1 MKLLIIGSVAAG
13 TSVGAKARRNNE
25 DLQITIYD
33 RDQDISYSGCGIP
46 YFVGGEIADIDELT
60 PRDAAFFKKRY
71 NIDIHTRHEVESID
85 HARKTATIVN
95 LVTGDKFIDTYDTLV
110 LATGASSIVPPLPG
124 VDHDNVFTVRNVRNA
139 DAIRSYIEQHDPKT
153 ATIVGGGFIGLEMAE
168 QLTYRGIQVTL
179 VERLPQVMPP
189 LDRDMAERVA
199 DHLKDKGVE
208 LLLGES
214 VTAFNGTER
223 VTEVAL
229 ESGKSIA
236 TDLVILSVG
245 VKPNTKLA
253 QQIGVEMGQTGAI
266 AVNRK
271 MQTNLTDV
279 YAVGDVAESFSV
291 ITGEAI
297 YRPLGSTANKMGR
310 IAGMVITGEA
320 AEHRGILG
328 TGIFKAFDLTVAQT
342 GLTEKEAREAGYDIE
357 VLHNIKPDRP
367 EYMGGKEMTIKAIA
381 DRATGRVLGAQIVG
395 PQGVDKRIDVLATAI
410 TFKAKAEDL
419 FHLDLAYAPPF
430 STTKDPVLYTGMA
443 LDNAIKKTARLM
455 TPNEL
460 IEQVTGGKS
469 FQIIDTRSKT
479 QFEKSCVDGAIHIPL
494 GELRTRAK
502 ELDPTLPTIVYCNK
516 GVTGNAAQNVLK
528 NLGFTDVCNLSGGN
542 KNYQHCKKCLAD

>member
-25 DLQITIYD
+25 NLQITIYD

-85 HARKTATIVN
+85 HATKTATIVN
-95 LVTGDKFIDTYDTLV
+95 LVTGDKFTDTYDTLV
-110 LATGASSIVPPLPG
+110 LATGASSIVTPLPG

-328 TGIFKAFDLTVAQT
+328 TGIFKAFNLTVAQT

-367 EYMGGKEMTIKAIA
+367 EYMGGKEMVIKAIA

-430 STTKDPVLYTGMA
+430 ATTKDPVLYTGMA

-460 IEQVTGGKS
+460 IEQVANGKS

>member
-13 TSVGAKARRNNE
+13 TSVGAKARRNSE

-33 RDQDISYSGCGIP
+33 RDHDISYSGCGIP

-85 HARKTATIVN
+85 HATKTATIVN
-95 LVTGDKFIDTYDTLV
+95 LATGERFTDTYDTLV

-199 DHLKDKGVE
+199 DHLEDKGVE
-208 LLLGES
+208 LMLGES
-214 VTAFNGTER
+214 VTALNGTER
-223 VTEVAL
+223 VTDIAL

-245 VKPNTKLA
+245 VKPNTELA
-253 QQIGVEMGQTGAI
+253 KQIGVEIGQTGAI

-357 VLHNIKPDRP
+357 ILHNIKPDRP

-542 KNYQHCKKCLAD
+542 KNYQHCKKCLAQ